1 METLLQG
8 KSFVTGLDEQIVY
21 DQLDGD
27 DNAVWSLLLAA
38 GYLKDLK
45 PGTCRYAQN
54 KDVYAAVTNLE
65 TLGMFEAM
73 VKGWFKG
80 SVRIVY
86 NEFIKAMLSDN
97 VRMMNKNQGSTCPGI
112 YHDRVHAGCCLRR
125 GSDHHDRHVAP
136 LRLRNR

>member
-38 GYLKDLK
+38 GYLKTLNLEHVGMHK
-45 PGTCRYAQN
+45 TKMYTL
-54 KDVYAAVTNLE
+54 AVTNLE

-97 VRMMNKNQGSTCPGI
+97 VRMMNKKSGI
-112 YHDRVHAGCCLRR
+112 DLSGHL
-125 GSDHHDRHVAP
+125 S
-136 LRLRNR
+136 